1 MVSYCSIL
9 KNFYVKDYLKI
20 IWYLNQLFWAFICST
35 QIFLNSHKSAKNI
48 SLTCRVLQTQENKLR
63 RGFGMSERIEARV
76 QGRSGSY
83 ENVGLDHWNLISVT
97 NIFHLC
103 EIASDNNIHVT
114 KIQNPIFKS
123 PTSPCNQ
130 HHSRPWTLY
139 LFIKEEYLKSWYGL
153 ISHISSSWAISEP
166 LLCQSVSHVTL
177 LTFGFCR
184 FW

>member
-76 QGRSGSY
+76 KGRPGSY
-83 ENVGLDHWNLISVT
+83 RVRKRRTRSLKLNFGHQHFPSLWNSLWQQHPCHQDPESNFQVT
-97 NIFHLC
+97 NIP
-103 EIASDNNIHVT
+103 V
-114 KIQNPIFKS
+114 S
-123 PTSPCNQ
+123 PTSLSSLNAV
-130 HHSRPWTLY
+130 
-139 LFIKEEYLKSWYGL
+139 FIY
-153 ISHISSSWAISEP
+153 
-166 LLCQSVSHVTL
+166 
-177 LTFGFCR
+177 
-184 FW
+184 